1 MPIHTKS
8 WPDEVTSKVHPWFWQ
23 KKLEMV
29 SLAWFQWHESTTSSN
44 WTNPHPV
51 TSHLNHM
58 NSHVSF
64 EPHKSDQ
71 NQWIEPQNSTT
82 LILAVNT
89 NASNLSRSQ
98 HLRRRRGA
106 SVNTILD
113 QNWRQHSLHYS
124 KSTVETGRGKNTCSF
139 SSFLDTCWQKN
150 DFRWVLTKILWILN
164 FMCKLEQFWLCGIQ
178 FSVLRPPI
186 LAVIFIFPQS
196 WLPYPTHH
204 RPSMQRAQP
213 SKTSA
218 EINPR

>member
-1 MPIHTKS
+1 MTEKYNTAMYH
-8 WPDEVTSKVHPWFWQ
+8 V
-23 KKLEMV
+23 
-29 SLAWFQWHESTTSSN
+29 N
-44 WTNPHPV
+44 G
-51 TSHLNHM
+51 
-58 NSHVSF
+58 HVSF
-64 EPHKSDQ
+64 EPHESGWSNELSQ
-71 NQWIEPQNSTT
+71 RIQWRPWSWHGSTLNS
-82 LILAVNT
+82 
-89 NASNLSRSQ
+89 NASNPSRSQ

-124 KSTVETGRGKNTCSF
+124 KSTVEAGRGKNTCSF

-186 LAVIFIFPQS
+186 LAVIFIYPQS